1 MTMTIFKKTLWA
13 SHEFNPHIERIY
25 RGNAVNCIEENYVLM
40 QEYTQLN
47 YVPKLQCELSVTQE
61 AHLDAV
67 KICRTNIK
75 VIKRF
80 LDNKLPINSGLKTQ
94 LPQGCCCFQNLYS

>member
-1 MTMTIFKKTLWA
+1 MWQAKADTELTLSALPATAVGQILLTMAKFCYNTV
-13 SHEFNPHIERIY
+13 Y

-80 LDNKLPINSGLKTQ
+80 PDNKLPIN
-94 LPQGCCCFQNLYS
+94 